1 MIPDNL
7 RYHKEHEWVRVE
19 GKQAVIG
26 ISDHAQ
32 EALGD
37 IVFFQLP
44 QIGAKVKA
52 GQEIGEVESTK
63 ATSSI
68 YTPISGTVSKVNVA
82 LNEKP
87 ELANKDPYG
96 GGWVA
101 HRNGQPRRSQRAD
114 GREGL
119 RGVPRQRSEVRFWGE
134 HARHNTHRHH
144 RSRDRRLRG
153 SHSRG
158 PARRA
163 GHPRRER
170 GCGRLVPELGLHSQQ
185 VAAGLRG
192 TRSED

>member
-19 GKQAVIG
+19 GKQAIIG

-52 GQEIGEVESTK
+52 GQEIGEVESNK

-96 GGWVA
+96 EGWVA
-101 HRNGQPRRSQRAD
+101 VIEMASPAEVS
-114 GREGL
+114 GL
-119 RGVPRQRSEVRFWGE
+119 MD
-134 HARHNTHRHH
+134 AK
-144 RSRDRRLRG
+144 
-153 SHSRG
+153 
-158 PARRA
+158 AY
-163 GHPRRER
+163 
-170 GCGRLVPELGLHSQQ
+170 
-185 VAAGLRG
+185 AAYLDKGA
-192 TRSED
+192 